1 MTSPWHVSSPLPPP
15 SACDRPDEE
24 APLEVDSDSSS
35 DGEGVVGASK
45 ASELGHSPS
54 RAVMTRKATVVTTT
68 RSVKAWTH
76 GCPLYSYNTSLW
88 LWDRG
93 WTWISDTQIIIG
105 FVASV

>member
-45 ASELGHSPS
+45 VSELGHSPRRDDEEGDGGDNDEFAIMDS
-54 RAVMTRKATVVTTT
+54 WMPIV
-68 RSVKAWTH
+68 
-76 GCPLYSYNTSLW
+76 
-88 LWDRG
+88 
-93 WTWISDTQIIIG
+93 
-105 FVASV
+105 